1 MAQLQSKNED
11 LLREAKEER
20 NKMLLE
26 AKDIANKT
34 MDDARERAKVEYA
47 KLTDNARKDFEAER
61 VSALMQMKN
70 EAGKLAVDIAEK
82 LVKKELSDKKA
93 QEDLV
98 SSLINEAKFN

>member
-1 MAQLQSKNED
+1 
-11 LLREAKEER
+11 
-20 NKMLLE
+20 
-26 AKDIANKT
+26 
-34 MDDARERAKVEYA
+34 
-47 KLTDNARKDFEAER
+47 
-61 VSALMQMKN
+61 MQMKN